1 MCGRSRRA
9 SGRRRSS
16 GRRWALVRSAV
27 VDVSGAFAAF
37 SASYGL
43 LAIFVVMLVKEI
55 GVPVPVPSDLL
66 MVGAGVQ
73 IAAGLYSP
81 LELAIALAVAVLVG
95 GSVQFLLARTA
106 GRAIVYRLPSRRR
119 IGAERLDGA
128 LAPPRPGGA
137 RAGVLRL
144 HIPGARAPG
153 GPPGGG
159 GR

>member
-27 VDVSGAFAAF
+27 MDPSSAFAAF

-66 MVGAGVQ
+66 MVGAGLQ
-73 IAAGLYSP
+73 IAAGLDPP
-81 LELAIALAVAVLVG
+81 LGLPIAPARPGPVG
-95 GSVQFLLARTA
+95 GPGPFPPPRAA
-106 GRAIVYRLPSRRR
+106 GPAIVF
-119 IGAERLDGA
+119 
-128 LAPPRPGGA
+128 PPPPPA
-137 RAGVLRL
+137 R
-144 HIPGARAPG
+144 
-153 GPPGGG
+153 
-159 GR
+159 

>member
-27 VDVSGAFAAF
+27 LDISGAFAAF

-66 MVGAGVQ
+66 MVGAGPQ

-81 LELAIALAVAVLVG
+81 LELPLPLAVSVLVG
-95 GSVQFLLARTA
+95 GPGQVPPPRTP
-106 GRAIVYRLPSRRR
+106 GRAI
-119 IGAERLDGA
+119 
-128 LAPPRPGGA
+128 
-137 RAGVLRL
+137 
-144 HIPGARAPG
+144 
-153 GPPGGG
+153 
-159 GR
+159 

>member
-66 MVGAGVQ
+66 MVGAGLQ
-73 IAAGLYSP
+73 IAAGPYSP
-81 LELAIALAVAVLVG
+81 LRLALALG
-95 GSVQFLLARTA
+95 
-106 GRAIVYRLPSRRR
+106 
-119 IGAERLDGA
+119 
-128 LAPPRPGGA
+128 RPG
-137 RAGVLRL
+137 L
-144 HIPGARAPG
+144 PG
-153 GPPGGG
+153 GRGPLLLP
-159 GR
+159 R